1 MGTHLPRSGIS
12 ALGRSPELPAFCRT
26 RRHSTVVVESRR
38 TNRLAVQ
45 LWLVLL
51 LQLST
56 LLLVI
61 SAWPVPP
68 RLQPDHSGAA
78 TGTDRSE
85 ADG

>member
-1 MGTHLPRSGIS
+1 
-12 ALGRSPELPAFCRT
+12 
-26 RRHSTVVVESRR
+26 VVESRR